1 MHRSRF
7 GLYFTGAYT
16 VWFTLFFLW
25 YLSCEG
31 SAKGNGGFGPRI
43 IGCDIFLFIAT
54 LPIVAVGSFISF
66 FVIPTELLTFLFARR
81 VD

>member
-1 MHRSRF
+1 MLYRG
-7 GLYFTGAYT
+7 GLSCIVHVLVCILLYS
-16 VWFTLFFLW
+16 FFW

-31 SAKGNGGFGPRI
+31 AAGGNGAFGPRI